1 MLTDEECRRCAEELL
16 DAART
21 GTPIAA
27 FGRTHPGLTITD
39 AYRIQSQ
46 WLEARCAAGAR
57 AVGYKVGLT
66 SAATQA
72 LFGAAEPM
80 YGRILAQGVLASGSR
95 IRAAAFSRPRLEVEL
110 AFILGTDLAGSAV
123 TREQALE
130 ATARIVP
137 AFEIVAQRTEASRV
151 LAEAIADNGAHG
163 AIVLGGE
170 GIAPDEADVAG
181 IGATLYR
188 NRERLES
195 GIASSVMGHP
205 AEAVAWLARTLDAA
219 GEGLERGQIILTG
232 TLTGAVEVV
241 AGNVYRAEY
250 VVPAVDGGASHG
262 ERAFGALEVTFG

>member
-1 MLTDEECRRCAEELL
+1 MLTDEECCRCAESLL

-27 FGRTHPGLTITD
+27 LGRQFPGLTIAD
-39 AYRIQSQ
+39 AYRIQRQ

-57 AVGYKVGLT
+57 AVGYKIGLT

-80 YGRILAQGVLASGSR
+80 YGRILAQGVLPGGSR

-110 AFILGTDLAGSAV
+110 AFVLGTDLAGSDV
-123 TREQALE
+123 TREQALV

-151 LAEAIADNGAHG
+151 LADAIADNGAHG
-163 AIVLGGE
+163 AIVLGSD
-170 GIAPDEADVAG
+170 GIAPGEADIAA
-181 IGATLYR
+181 ISATLFR
-188 NRERLES
+188 SRERIES

-205 AEAVAWLARTLDAA
+205 AEAVAWLARSLDAA
-219 GEGLERGQIILTG
+219 GERLERGQIILTG
-232 TLTGAVEVV
+232 TLTGAVQVV
-241 AGNVYRAEY
+241 PGDVFRAEY
-250 VVPAVDGGASHG
+250 VVSAREPVP
-262 ERAFGALEVTFG
+262 RALEVSFG